1 MTRRSLSSVIVPM
14 VITIGTML
22 LRNKMQTISKSK
34 LKAHMLRIFR
44 EIEAS
49 GEELIVTDRDRPV
62 LRIQPISSKMSIEE
76 AFDEF
81 KGQMIFYEDPD
92 APTIDEWADV

>member
-1 MTRRSLSSVIVPM
+1 
-14 VITIGTML
+14 
-22 LRNKMQTISKSK
+22 MQTVSKSR

-62 LRIQPISSKMSIEE
+62 LRIQPIVSKRSVEDV
-76 AFDEF
+76 FGSF
-81 KGQMIFYEDPD
+81 QGKLVFYEDPD
-92 APTIDEWADV
+92 APTIDEWAEV